1 MYPVRHTGNSSAV
14 GKVGCRDRWPP
25 RGNVLVNL
33 AIQWVSG
40 SMRDYDSKKKKNGS
54 IKKKLEEGRE
64 GKKECREQ

>member
-40 SMRDYDSKKKKNGS
+40 SMRDYDSKKKK
-54 IKKKLEEGRE
+54 KWKHKEETGRR
-64 GKKECREQ
+64 KRRKERM